1 MTKPARRLPPL
12 NALRHFEAAAR
23 HLSFKKAAAE
33 LAVSPAAVTHQ
44 VKLLETWLGTVLFLR
59 EIRRVQLTEA
69 GEKLARQA
77 SQSFGDLAEAA
88 RQISGLPENKFVTV
102 KLGRYIGAKWLSPRL
117 RDFWQK
123 YPDIDL
129 RLHHSVN
136 ELPEDPADID
146 LAILWGDGRWARL
159 VVEPLLSVESVAL
172 CAPGQRKLAKAFFRT
187 PPAGNR
193 MLLHYRDHG
202 GWMEWFE
209 SAGLDPQAARYGQ
222 VFDDSNVVIEAAAAG
237 QGFALGYLPI
247 SQTELDPGRLAL
259 AHAHRCHTAE
269 NYYLVYRREVL
280 KRPSVAV
287 FRRWLLREALSLQQ
301 AV

>member
-1 MTKPARRLPPL
+1 MIKPARRLPPL

-44 VKLLETWLGTVLFLR
+44 VKLLESWLGTVLFLR

-77 SQSFGDLAEAA
+77 SQSFADLAEVAW
-88 RQISGLPENKFVTV
+88 QLSGLLENNFVTV

-136 ELPEDPADID
+136 ELPEDPSDID
-146 LAILWGDGRWARL
+146 LAILWGDGRWPRL
-159 VVEPLLSVESVAL
+159 VVEPLLAVESVAL
-172 CAPGQRKLAKAFFRT
+172 CAPSQRKLAKSFFRA
-187 PPAGNR
+187 PPDDRR
-193 MLLHYRDHG
+193 MLLHYRDHSS
-202 GWMEWFE
+202 WMEWFR
-209 SAGLDPQAARYGQ
+209 SAGLDPEAARHGQ
-222 VFDDSNVVIEAAAAG
+222 VFDDSNVVVEAATAG
-237 QGFALGYLPI
+237 QGFVLGYLPI
-247 SQTELDPGRLAL
+247 SQTELDLGRLAL
-259 AHAHRCHTAE
+259 AHAHRCPTAE
-269 NYYLVYRREVL
+269 NYYLVYRQEVL
-280 KRPSVAV
+280 KRQPVAI
-287 FRRWLLREALSLQQ
+287 FRRWLLQEALGLQHV
-301 AV
+301 A